1 MKYFLIFIFSIQM
14 ISFGFSQNLSID
26 SSKLKSY
33 LHGNFSVT
41 NNGISFIPSFSLGK
55 PAAVF
60 EISTG
65 KKRLSFDPQLRW
77 ALNGKPW
84 SFVFWWRYKLIT
96 KEKFTFNVGMH
107 PSVAFK
113 RVSST
118 VNGNATVNL
127 VPQQFIPFEF
137 ASSYWVNKNLSFGM
151 YYLISHG
158 IYGAATKYTNFLT
171 INSSISNI
179 KLSPLLR
186 FRMNPQFYYLKMD
199 ANHGTYF
206 SDVLLLSHL
215 KSPFSFGSIIN
226 KPFKSTIPGG
236 TKFSWNLSLFY
247 TFHKNYVRLV

>member
-1 MKYFLIFIFSIQM
+1 MKHILVFIFSLHIFS
-14 ISFGFSQNLSID
+14 IVFSQSLTMD

-33 LHGNFSVT
+33 FHGNFSVT

-55 PAAVF
+55 PAAIF
-60 EISTG
+60 ELSTG
-65 KKRLSFDPQLRW
+65 KKRFSFDPQLRW

-84 SFVFWWRYKLIT
+84 SFVFWFRYKLIT

-118 VNGNATVNL
+118 LNGNTTVNL
-127 VPQQFIPFEF
+127 VPQQFIAFEF
-137 ASSYWVNKNLSFGM
+137 SPNYWVNKHLSFGM
-151 YYLISHG
+151 YYLVSHG

-179 KLSPLLR
+179 KFSPTLR

-199 ANHGTYF
+199 AAHGVYF
-206 SDVLLLSHL
+206 SDVFLLSSI

-226 KPFKSTIPGG
+226 KPFKSNIPGG

-247 TFHKNYVRLV
+247 TFHKNYMRLV

>member
-1 MKYFLIFIFSIQM
+1 MKYFLLLLYTSVVFLN
-14 ISFGFSQNLSID
+14 GFAQEKEVD

-33 LHGNFSVT
+33 FHGNISVT

-55 PAAVF
+55 PAAIF
-60 EISTG
+60 ELSTG

-96 KEKFTFNVGMH
+96 KQKFTFNVGMH
-107 PSVAFK
+107 PSVAFR

-118 VNGNATVNL
+118 DNGITKVNL
-127 VPQQFIPFEF
+127 VPQQFIALEF
-137 ASSYWVNKNLSFGM
+137 SPNYWVNKNLSFGM
-151 YYLISHG
+151 YYLVSHG
-158 IYGAATKYTNFLT
+158 IYGAATKYTNFIT

-186 FRMNPQFYYLKMD
+186 FKMNPQLYYLKMD

-206 SDVLLLSHL
+206 SDVLLLSHI

-247 TFHKNYVRLV
+247 TFHKNYIRVV

>member
-1 MKYFLIFIFSIQM
+1 MKYFLLLLYTSVVYLN
-14 ISFGFSQNLSID
+14 GFAQKKEID

-33 LHGNFSVT
+33 FHGNISVT

-55 PAAVF
+55 PAAIF
-60 EISTG
+60 ELSTG

-96 KEKFTFNVGMH
+96 KQKFTFNVGMH
-107 PSVAFK
+107 PSVAFR

-118 VNGNATVNL
+118 DNGITKVNL
-127 VPQQFIPFEF
+127 VPQQFIALEF
-137 ASSYWVNKNLSFGM
+137 SPNYWVNKNLSFGM
-151 YYLISHG
+151 YYLVSHG

-186 FRMNPQFYYLKMD
+186 FKMNPQLYYLKMD

-206 SDVLLLSHL
+206 SDVLLLSHI

-247 TFHKNYVRLV
+247 TFHKNYIRIV

>member
-1 MKYFLIFIFSIQM
+1 MKYFLLLLYTSVVFLN
-14 ISFGFSQNLSID
+14 GFAQEKEVD

-33 LHGNFSVT
+33 FHGNISVT

-55 PAAVF
+55 PAAIF
-60 EISTG
+60 ELSTG

-96 KEKFTFNVGMH
+96 KQKFTFNVGMH
-107 PSVAFK
+107 PSVAFR
-113 RVSST
+113 RVSGT
-118 VNGNATVNL
+118 DNGITKVNL
-127 VPQQFIPFEF
+127 VPQQFIALEF
-137 ASSYWVNKNLSFGM
+137 SPNYWVNKNLSFGM
-151 YYLISHG
+151 YYLVSHG
-158 IYGAATKYTNFLT
+158 IYGAATKYTNFIT

-186 FRMNPQFYYLKMD
+186 FKMNPQLYYLKMD

-206 SDVLLLSHL
+206 SDVLLLSHI

-247 TFHKNYVRLV
+247 TFHKNYIRVV